1 MKIPLTR
8 LTEKTAN
15 LGNYNR
21 KYLHIISSNIEKLTA
36 ALEQQGKLDRVHLWS
51 YSMEIP
57 GEMDTVREAASS
69 HEEAL
74 DFLGC
79 YYAMQFLQMNLRM
92 VDVVKL
98 ELATSLEPGRTGKK
112 LMLEAGRM
120 FRYLTKSYME
130 RLLDIFLDK
139 ENTPEFV
146 MLGVGTRSDQDDID
160 LGIVHRGPRNPEIL
174 NHAIARLS
182 SQMFK
187 TATQLHFHLSEHVGG
202 GGSLSATID
211 EYEELLDNDDYDFVM
226 VTEMLGAAAILG
238 SHQLF
243 EQFRAKVTDRFFFD
257 RRVKANR
264 FHEGYLRGILGEIHS
279 LLTRPKP
286 SDTINPKEDA
296 LRPIKG
302 LLSALKLVYGIRKV
316 NAWNIIDELKEK
328 NPERLAQYDDL
339 EKPLSFFEMFR
350 YLYQI
355 MVAQDED
362 ICLYEPSI
370 EAMVGRI
377 AEMIGLEK
385 KGVVSA
391 KDFMLVLYYEFL
403 EKGIKAIDILTDDLK
418 RHLRK
423 VSIYTPIF
431 TGEIHRKPGYRGNL
445 AVDFIKASTFSGGIT
460 YWDDFLEVLGG
471 ADDSFYDEFVESF
484 HELSEKMRG
493 KVAAGYVSGTKY
505 DVSSILRF
513 LVILGKKARE
523 ETGKAVFDLI
533 GGLFIEELG
542 RLPSASAS
550 LTHISYANAEALNN
564 FLALLNWEALG
575 RLLALARRKP
585 VLPELLQLHDQL
597 LALINVH
604 YQSSH
609 FFKRHFY
616 PILEKYPL
624 FTKNLHSNDKL
635 KEMANGFYGDLT
647 ALASLDERF
656 ERLGDYYDM
665 EFVRVS
671 LMAMAGGGCAQTD
684 AEFIEFCDNYTQTLY
699 EFCLQN
705 VHLSLGYAM
714 HFHDRFALYAAGG
727 LAREQG
733 FDDDYDMIVI
743 LDSDN
748 AEEMDYCN
756 KIVAKLNS
764 HILKRGILPHH
775 RFASHF
781 DSYVVSLDKLVDL
794 INSGKEDVFVDQS
807 QILSSRM
814 LVGSG
819 KLEEE
824 LQRKIIGPC
833 IFDREQDYIGCMM
846 KEMGSRH
853 EQELDDQRNNIKECK
868 GGLRDIEMLLLICKA
883 RHKVRDP
890 LTRKFLRRLV
900 EIDPEHGEQYAY
912 MEKHLNFLKN
922 LRDLYRLKVAASDD
936 IEREHLP
943 PVAASIGYGDDDE
956 AAGRLYND
964 FLERTDQAANVIV
977 ELMAGITT

>member
-1 MKIPLTR
+1 MKNPLTR
-8 LTEKTAN
+8 LTEKTAT

-21 KYLHIISSNIEKLTA
+21 RYLHIISSNSEKLTA

-57 GEMDTVREAASS
+57 GEMDTVRDAASS
-69 HEEAL
+69 RDEAL

-92 VDVVKL
+92 VDVVNL
-98 ELATSLEPGRTGKK
+98 ELATSLERGQTGKK

-120 FRYLTKSYME
+120 FRYLTKIYME
-130 RLLDIFLDK
+130 RLLDIFLDR

-160 LGIVHRGPRNPEIL
+160 LGIVHHGERSPEVL
-174 NHAIARLS
+174 NRAIGQLS

-202 GGSLSATID
+202 GKGLSATID

-243 EQFRAKVTDRFFFD
+243 EQFRAKVTDRFFFNPKA
-257 RRVKANR
+257 RANR
-264 FHEGYLRGILGEIHS
+264 FHEGYLRGILGEIRS

-328 NPERLAQYDDL
+328 NPERIAQYEDL

-362 ICLYEPSI
+362 VCLYEPSI
-370 EAMVGRI
+370 EAMVARI

-385 KGVVSA
+385 KGVVTA
-391 KDFMLVLYYEFL
+391 KDFLLVLYYEFL
-403 EKGIKAIDILTDDLK
+403 EKSIKAIDVLTGDLK
-418 RHLRK
+418 RHLRD

-431 TGEIHRKPGYRGNL
+431 TGEIHRRPGYRGNL

-471 ADDSFYDEFVESF
+471 SDDSFYNEFVDSF
-484 HELSEKMRG
+484 HELPEKMTA

-505 DVSSILRF
+505 GVSSIMRF
-513 LVILGKKARE
+513 LVILGKKAKNE
-523 ETGKAVFDLI
+523 KGTATFDLI
-533 GGLFIEELG
+533 SGMFIDELAQLG
-542 RLPSASAS
+542 SASAS
-550 LTHISYANAEALNN
+550 LIHMSHADPGVLNS
-564 FLALLNWEALG
+564 FLALLKWNALE
-575 RLLALARRKP
+575 RLQALAQRKP
-585 VLPELLQLHDQL
+585 ILPELQQLHDQL

-609 FFKRHFY
+609 FFKRHFHR
-616 PILEKYPL
+616 ILEKYPV
-624 FTKNLHSNDKL
+624 FIKNLHNNEKI

-671 LMAMAGGGCAQTD
+671 LMAMAGAGCAQTD

-699 EFCLQN
+699 EFCLQD

-743 LDSDN
+743 LDSN
-748 AEEMDYCN
+748 NKEEIDYCS
-756 KIVAKLNS
+756 KIVAKMNS

-775 RFASHF
+775 RFAGHF
-781 DSYVVSLDKLVDL
+781 DSYVVSLDQLAECL
-794 INSGKEDVFVDQS
+794 TTGAEDVFVDQS

-814 LVGSG
+814 LVGSS

-824 LQRKIIGPC
+824 LQRKIIGPY
-833 IFDREQDYIGCMM
+833 IFEREQEYIGFMLE
-846 KEMGSRH
+846 EMESRH
-853 EQELDDQRNNIKECK
+853 GQGDNGQRNNIKECK

-900 EIDPEHGEQYAY
+900 EIDPAHGEQYAY
-912 MEKHLNFLKN
+912 MERHLNFLKN
-922 LRDLYRLKVAASDD
+922 LRDLYRLKVAARDD
-936 IEREHLP
+936 IEQEHLSS
-943 PVAASIGYGDDDE
+943 VAASIGYGNDSE

-964 FLERTDQAANVIV
+964 FLEKTDRAATVIMG
-977 ELMAGITT
+977 LMAGIAT